1 MVIKLFN
8 KYELNGALGKGK
20 GKVSRITSDSMVSI
34 LARNSDISK
43 RKQIKGCFYLVL
55 VDLIS

>member
-8 KYELNGALGKGK
+8 KYALNGALGK

>member
-8 KYELNGALGKGK
+8 KYALNGALGK

-34 LARNSDISK
+34 LTRNSDISK

>member
-8 KYELNGALGKGK
+8 KYVLNGALGK

-43 RKQIKGCFYLVL
+43 RKQITGCFYLVL

>member
-8 KYELNGALGKGK
+8 KYVLNGALGKGK

-43 RKQIKGCFYLVL
+43 RKQIKGCF
-55 VDLIS
+55 

>member
-8 KYELNGALGKGK
+8 KYVLNGALGK